1 MTKRTLGALIVLNA
15 VLLAGLAV
23 VSVPVQ
29 EADAQFVAGRDYV
42 MISGQASGRE
52 SQNAVYIVEQTTARM
67 IALFFNSANNTVQY
81 IAARDLSG
89 DTGQ

>member
-1 MTKRTLGALIVLNA
+1 
-15 VLLAGLAV
+15 
-23 VSVPVQ
+23 
-29 EADAQFVAGRDYV
+29 
-42 MISGQASGRE
+42 
-52 SQNAVYIVEQTTARM
+52 VYIVEQTTARM